1 MESVMRAAPRT
12 VATLMTEIV
21 VSVQMS
27 PAIPVIL
34 KNLRMMLVTMSVCLC
49 IAILTTF
56 HVVASGAIH
65 SKPVLHL

>member
-34 KNLRMMLVTMSVCLC
+34 KNLRMILVTMSVCLC